1 MIAVIITDK
10 VLNYIF
16 GGASVKLKE
25 ANFEVE
31 KLTNELKRLLR
42 EKELLETM
50 ILPKSTNLDKIVV
63 DGGSPVNL
71 IEKYAE
77 LTELEK
83 WKDLD
88 EKIVETQ
95 DKIKSNMDWIDEEL
109 RILKKYDKV
118 EQLIVYYKE
127 IATKDYTWR
136 DISNLVHYSESQ
148 CRRIYK
154 KYKRKRDIGGIDYE

>member
-1 MIAVIITDK
+1 MT
-10 VLNYIF
+10 
-16 GGASVKLKE
+16 LKK

-42 EKELLETM
+42 EKEILETM
-50 ILPKSTNLDKIVV
+50 ILPKSINLDKIVV

-88 EKIVETQ
+88 KKIVETQ
-95 DKIKSNMDWIDEEL
+95 DKIKNNMDWIDEEL

-127 IATKDYTWR
+127 IATKNYTWR

-148 CRRIYK
+148 CKRIYK

>member
-1 MIAVIITDK
+1 MI
-10 VLNYIF
+10 
-16 GGASVKLKE
+16 SVTLKE

-50 ILPKSTNLDKIVV
+50 ILPKSTNLDKMVV
-63 DGGSPVNL
+63 DGGIPVNL

-83 WKDLD
+83 WKNLD
-88 EKIVETQ
+88 KKIITTQ
-95 DKIKSNMDWIDEEL
+95 DKIKNNMDWIDEEL
-109 RILKKYDKV
+109 KILEKYDKV

-127 IATKDYTWR
+127 VATRDYTWF

>member
-1 MIAVIITDK
+1 MT
-10 VLNYIF
+10 
-16 GGASVKLKE
+16 LKK

-42 EKELLETM
+42 EKEILETM

-88 EKIVETQ
+88 KKIVETQ
-95 DKIKSNMDWIDEEL
+95 DKIKSNMDWIDEEV

-127 IATKDYTWR
+127 IATKNYTWR

-148 CRRIYK
+148 CKRIYK

>member
-1 MIAVIITDK
+1 MT
-10 VLNYIF
+10 
-16 GGASVKLKE
+16 LKN

-31 KLTNELKRLLR
+31 KLTNDLKRLLR

-50 ILPKSTNLDKIVV
+50 ILPKSTNFDKIVV

-88 EKIVETQ
+88 KRIVETQ
-95 DKIKSNMDWIDEEL
+95 DEIKSKMDWIDEEL
-109 RILKKYDKV
+109 RILQKYDKV

-127 IATKDYTWR
+127 IVPKDYTWR
-136 DISNLVHYSESQ
+136 DIANLVHYSESQ
-148 CRRIYK
+148 CRRIYR

>member
-1 MIAVIITDK
+1 MT
-10 VLNYIF
+10 
-16 GGASVKLKE
+16 LKK

-42 EKELLETM
+42 EKEILETM
-50 ILPKSTNLDKIVV
+50 ILPKSINLDKIVV

-95 DKIKSNMDWIDEEL
+95 DKIKSNMDWIDEGL

-127 IATKDYTWR
+127 IATKNYTWR

-148 CRRIYK
+148 CKRIYK

>member
-1 MIAVIITDK
+1 MT
-10 VLNYIF
+10 
-16 GGASVKLKE
+16 LKK

-42 EKELLETM
+42 EKEILETM

-127 IATKDYTWR
+127 IATKNYTWI

-148 CRRIYK
+148 CKRIYK

>member
-1 MIAVIITDK
+1 MT
-10 VLNYIF
+10 
-16 GGASVKLKE
+16 LKK

-42 EKELLETM
+42 EKEILETM
-50 ILPKSTNLDKIVV
+50 ILPKSINLDKIVV

-88 EKIVETQ
+88 KKIVETQ

-127 IATKDYTWR
+127 IATKNYTWR

-148 CRRIYK
+148 CKRIYK

>member
-1 MIAVIITDK
+1 MT
-10 VLNYIF
+10 
-16 GGASVKLKE
+16 LKN

-31 KLTNELKRLLR
+31 KLTNDLKRLLR

-50 ILPKSTNLDKIVV
+50 ILPKSTTLDKIVV
-63 DGGSPVNL
+63 DGGSHVNL

-88 EKIVETQ
+88 KKIVETQ
-95 DKIKSNMDWIDEEL
+95 DKIKNNMDWIDEEL

-127 IATKDYTWR
+127 IATKNYTWR

-148 CRRIYK
+148 CKRIYK

>member
-1 MIAVIITDK
+1 MT
-10 VLNYIF
+10 
-16 GGASVKLKE
+16 LKK

-42 EKELLETM
+42 EKEILETM
-50 ILPKSTNLDKIVV
+50 ILPKSINLDKIVV

-127 IATKDYTWR
+127 IATKNYTWR

-148 CRRIYK
+148 CKRIYK
-154 KYKRKRDIGGIDYE
+154 RYKKKRDIGGIDYE

>member
-1 MIAVIITDK
+1 MI
-10 VLNYIF
+10 
-16 GGASVKLKE
+16 SVTLKE
-25 ANFEVE
+25 ANFEVK

-42 EKELLETM
+42 EKELLEIM

-63 DGGSPVNL
+63 DGGIPVNL

-77 LTELEK
+77 LTELKK
-83 WKDLD
+83 WKNLD
-88 EKIVETQ
+88 KKIITTQ
-95 DKIKSNMDWIDEEL
+95 DKIKNNMDWIDEEL
-109 RILKKYDKV
+109 KILEKYDKV

-127 IATKDYTWR
+127 VATRDYTWF

>member
-1 MIAVIITDK
+1 MI
-10 VLNYIF
+10 
-16 GGASVKLKE
+16 SVTLKE

-42 EKELLETM
+42 DKELLETM

-63 DGGSPVNL
+63 DGGIPVNL
-71 IEKYAE
+71 MEKYAE

-83 WKDLD
+83 WKNL
-88 EKIVETQ
+88 EKDIITTQ
-95 DKIKSNMDWIDEEL
+95 DKIKNNMDWIDDEL
-109 RILKKYDKV
+109 KILEKYDKV

-127 IATKDYTWR
+127 VATIDYTWF

>member
-1 MIAVIITDK
+1 MT
-10 VLNYIF
+10 
-16 GGASVKLKE
+16 LKN

-31 KLTNELKRLLR
+31 KLTNDLKRLLR

-50 ILPKSTNLDKIVV
+50 ILPKSTNFDKIVV

-88 EKIVETQ
+88 KKIVETQ
-95 DKIKSNMDWIDEEL
+95 DKIKNNMDWIDEEL

-118 EQLIVYYKE
+118 EQQIVYYKE

>member
-1 MIAVIITDK
+1 MT
-10 VLNYIF
+10 
-16 GGASVKLKE
+16 LKN

-42 EKELLETM
+42 EKEILVTM

-88 EKIVETQ
+88 KKIVETQ
-95 DKIKSNMDWIDEEL
+95 DKIKNNMDWIDEEL

-118 EQLIVYYKE
+118 EQQIVYYKE
-127 IATKDYTWR
+127 IATKNYTWR

-148 CRRIYK
+148 CKRIYK

>member
-1 MIAVIITDK
+1 MT
-10 VLNYIF
+10 
-16 GGASVKLKE
+16 LKE
-25 ANFEVE
+25 VNFEVE

-42 EKELLETM
+42 EKEILETM

-88 EKIVETQ
+88 KRIVETQ
-95 DKIKSNMDWIDEEL
+95 DEIKSKMDWIDEEL

-127 IATKDYTWR
+127 IAAKNYTWR

-148 CRRIYK
+148 CKRIYRR
-154 KYKRKRDIGGIDYE
+154 YKRRRNI